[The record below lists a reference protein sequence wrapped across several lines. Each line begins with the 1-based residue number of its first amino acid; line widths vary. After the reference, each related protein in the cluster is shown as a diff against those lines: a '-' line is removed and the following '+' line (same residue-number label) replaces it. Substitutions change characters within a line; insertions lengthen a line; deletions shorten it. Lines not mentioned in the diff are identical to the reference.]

1 MNTIYQQLDTYVI
14 LIGIEIWSL
23 GNVFPIIS
31 IEQVET
37 ASSCH
42 QQNSV
47 ETRSMN
53 MTFQSGAMGHPINAQ
68 KMEMHRPGFP
78 VGTVSP
84 IIKRDVMKLGKLL
97 KISNILLQN
106 LKRKK
111 ILLLV
116 SPKLLGLFG
125 NQKKFL
131 LKYKQIIV

>member
-1 MNTIYQQLDTYVI
+1 MNAIYQQLGTYVI
-14 LIGIEIWSL
+14 LIGIEIWNL
-23 GNVFPIIS
+23 GSVFPMIS
-31 IEQVET
+31 IKQVET

-53 MTFQSGAMGHPINAQ
+53 MTFQSGAMEHPINAQ
-68 KMEMHRPGFP
+68 KMEMPRPGFP
-78 VGTVSP
+78 VVTVP
-84 IIKRDVMKLGKLL
+84 PVIKRDVMKLGKLL

-106 LKRKK
+106 LKRKR

-116 SPKLLGLFG
+116 PPKLLGLFG

-131 LKYKQIIV
+131 LKYKQIAV